1 MSHNNPY
8 YRNPGEDWSKYWRP
22 GTTWTRNPSF
32 SEQPRGRKQPRRLF
46 RHSPFMQR
54 HPYQT
59 RLDMHMIERGK
70 DKPSVKHLSPR
81 VEWTEEDQRAQ
92 DERNRKI
99 RQFFTG
105 IPRRIGGLLE
115 SAFSR

>member
-1 MSHNNPY
+1 MAHNNPY

-81 VEWTEEDQRAQ
+81 VEWTEEDQRAME
-92 DERNRKI
+92 ERNKKI
-99 RQFFTG
+99 REFLG
-105 IPRRIGGLLE
+105 RIPFVGGLLD
-115 SAFSR
+115 

>member
-1 MSHNNPY
+1 MAHNNPM

-32 SEQPRGRKQPRRLF
+32 SDQPRGRKQPRRLF

-59 RLDMHMIERGK
+59 RLDMHMIDQGK
-70 DKPSVKHLSPR
+70 GKGGDIFRSPR
-81 VEWTEEDQRAQ
+81 VELTPEMRAERLARQ
-92 DERNRKI
+92 EAFRNRFK
-99 RQFFTG
+99 R
-105 IPRRIGGLLE
+105 IPFVGGLLD
-115 SAFSR
+115 

>member
-1 MSHNNPY
+1 MAHNNPY

-32 SEQPRGRKQPRRLF
+32 SAHPRGRKQPRRLF

-59 RLDMHMIERGK
+59 RLDMHLIDERKGK
-70 DKPSVKHLSPR
+70 GDPIFKSPR
-81 VEWTEEDQRAQ
+81 VEWTEADQRAME
-92 DERNRKI
+92 ERNRKI
-99 RQFFTG
+99 RQFFAG
-105 IPRRIGGLLE
+105 IPSRIGGLLE
-115 SAFSR
+115 NAFPR

>member
-1 MSHNNPY
+1 MAHNNPY

-81 VEWTEEDQRAQ
+81 VEWTEEDQRAME
-92 DERNRKI
+92 ERNRKI
-99 RQFFTG
+99 REFLG
-105 IPRRIGGLLE
+105 RIPFVGGLLD
-115 SAFSR
+115 